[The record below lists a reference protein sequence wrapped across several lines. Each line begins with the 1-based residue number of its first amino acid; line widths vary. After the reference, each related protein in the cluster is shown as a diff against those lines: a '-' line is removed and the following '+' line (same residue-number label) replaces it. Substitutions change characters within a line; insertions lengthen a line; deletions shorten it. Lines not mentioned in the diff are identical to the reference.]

1 MKQKNKTE
9 KWMAYRRVNALESKP
24 VATHTYIGLGQ
35 VVQFGMGL
43 DVRCYVAVRES
54 DAERKLFTSERNASH
69 WLRDTCKP
77 NTRSRTIII

>member
-1 MKQKNKTE
+1 MKQKNKTPE
-9 KWMAYRRVNALESKP
+9 FIAQRRIESLQNGA
-24 VATHTYIGLGQ
+24 VSTGIFDDGAI
-35 VVQFGMGL
+35 VQFGVGL
-43 DVRCYVAVRES
+43 GTRVFVAVRLK